1 MELILDQIA
10 EILNSQKKVESL
22 LLSQKTFLTFNELAE
37 YTGLSKSYLY
47 KLSMNFKIPGMYRP
61 MGKQLYFDRKE
72 VDQWL
77 LTNKETA

>member
-1 MELILDQIA
+1 MENLIKNQVS
-10 EILNSQKKVESL
+10 EILESQKRVENL

-47 KLSMNFKIPGMYRP
+47 KLSMNSEIPGMYRP

-72 VDQWL
+72 IDNWL
-77 LTNKETA
+77 LSNKI

>member
-1 MELILDQIA
+1 MEQIFKQVGEILD
-10 EILNSQKKVESL
+10 SQKRVESL

-47 KLSMNFKIPGMYRP
+47 KLSMKFEIPGMYRP

-72 VDQWL
+72 IDQWML
-77 LTNKETA
+77 SNKGA